1 MLNRVHDLGGHD
13 VARELW
19 AEYFTAVNAIVYL
32 VDCNDRDRFPEA
44 KAELDKLLSND
55 QLQGV
60 PFLILG
66 NKIDMQRAA
75 SEPELRQ
82 ALGLQHYLTGKVGFC
97 VQFDLCAN
105 IVRIYF
111 LLHLGINY
119 LDRVCFR
126 LLTFIACK
134 FRCVCEKCPCF
145 DIFP

>member
-1 MLNRVHDLGGHD
+1 VVYVCLEREFFSNPRKETVVVSDTHKNNTYGRVHDLGGHD

-19 AEYFTAVNAIVYL
+19 ADYFTAVNAIVYL

-44 KAELDKLLSND
+44 KSELDKLLQND

-82 ALGLQHYLTGKVGFC
+82 ALGLQHYLTGKVST
-97 VQFDLCAN
+97 
-105 IVRIYF
+105 
-111 LLHLGINY
+111 LLL
-119 LDRVCFR
+119 
-126 LLTFIACK
+126 
-134 FRCVCEKCPCF
+134 
-145 DIFP
+145 